1 VADHRAGPE
10 FLEIAPHRFMKT
22 KWILITLIAL
32 TLAVIAGITF
42 VKTAAIS
49 TSSVAVTQTF
59 QVRGEIRE
67 LDPEQKFIRIAHE
80 EIPDYMPAMTMPLPV
95 KDTALFEGLSA
106 GDSVQFEL
114 SVTEDDSWISHIR
127 KIAPDNPLASTKLP
141 TSKDFALKNQTERV
155 LPGESFPD
163 FELLDQDGKVIRLS
177 DYRGKAVVL
186 TFIYTRCPL
195 PNFCPLMSKNFADLE
210 QRMNK
215 QFPGRYQLLS
225 ITMDPEFD
233 RPEVLKQYA
242 IFYGA
247 NTRNWSF
254 ATGDSAQIQF
264 VAELSGLTY
273 AWENGVISHDLR
285 TLLIGPD
292 GRLKQVW
299 KSNVWTPYEI
309 QRSVA
314 ELFSPEKSRL
324 SALAHQ

>member
-1 VADHRAGPE
+1 
-10 FLEIAPHRFMKT
+10 MKA
-22 KWILITLIAL
+22 KWILAALVTL
-32 TLAVIAGITF
+32 TLTAIAGIA
-42 VKTAAIS
+42 VLKRSA
-49 TSSVAVTQTF
+49 SSVSPELIATQTF
-59 QVRGEIRE
+59 QVRGQIRE
-67 LDPEQKFIRIAHE
+67 LNPEQKFIRIAHE

-95 KDTALFEGLSA
+95 KDVALFKGLNA

-114 SVTEDDSWISHIR
+114 SVTEEDSWISHIQ
-127 KIAPDNPLASTKLP
+127 KIAPDNPLAIGNLP
-141 TSKDFALKNQTERV
+141 PHDDGRTSQTERV
-155 LPGESFPD
+155 LPGEYFPD

-210 QRMNK
+210 QRLSK

-225 ITMDPEFD
+225 VTMDPEFD
-233 RPEVLKQYA
+233 RPAVLKQYA
-242 IFYGA
+242 AFYNA
-247 NTRNWSF
+247 NTKHWSF

-292 GRLKQVW
+292 GRLAQVW

-309 QRSVA
+309 QRA
-314 ELFSPEKSRL
+314 IADLFSPEKNRE
-324 SALAHQ
+324 SAFARQ

>member
-1 VADHRAGPE
+1 
-10 FLEIAPHRFMKT
+10 MKA
-22 KWILITLIAL
+22 KWILALLTAL
-32 TLAVIAGITF
+32 TLVVIAGIAF
-42 VKTAAIS
+42 LKPSRSS
-49 TSSVAVTQTF
+49 TSPASTTQTF

-67 LDPEQKFIRIAHE
+67 LDPAQKFIRIAHE

-95 KDTALFEGLSA
+95 KDAALFNGLSA

-127 KIAPDNPLASTKLP
+127 KIAPDNPLASVNLSTRGDIDL
-141 TSKDFALKNQTERV
+141 TNQTERV
-155 LPGESFPD
+155 LTGESVPD
-163 FELLDQDGKVIRLS
+163 FELLDQDGKIIHLS

-210 QRMNK
+210 RRLNK
-215 QFPGRYQLLS
+215 EFSGRYQLLS
-225 ITMDPEFD
+225 VTMDPAFD

-242 IFYGA
+242 AFYGA
-247 NTRNWSF
+247 DTRNWSF

-264 VAELSGLTY
+264 VAELAGLTY
-273 AWENGVISHDLR
+273 SWENGVISHDLR
-285 TLLIGPD
+285 TLLIGPG
-292 GRLKQVW
+292 GRLAQVW

-309 QRSVA
+309 HRSVA

-324 SALAHQ
+324 SAFAHQ